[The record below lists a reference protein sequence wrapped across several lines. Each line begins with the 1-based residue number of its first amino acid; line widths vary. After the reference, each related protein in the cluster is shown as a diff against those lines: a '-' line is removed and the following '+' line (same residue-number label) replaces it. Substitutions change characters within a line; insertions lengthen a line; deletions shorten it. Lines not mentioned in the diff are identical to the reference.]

1 MFQRYLTISEFCVT
15 GSGSTPSRDSPEL
28 YQGGNIPW
36 IKSGELRENNIL
48 KAEEH
53 VTKLAFEK
61 TRLKLVPKGAILVA
75 MYGATVGRMALLG
88 IDAATNQAICHII
101 PDNKIADTKYLYHC
115 LYHKVPELLTK
126 AVGGAQPNINQQIIK
141 NLRIPLPPLA
151 EQKRIARILDVAA
164 ALQAQ
169 RRATLTHLDTLLQ
182 STFLHMFGDP
192 VTNPMRWEEVSL
204 SELTDIVSGVTKGR
218 NFAGKETVMVPYM
231 RVANVQDG
239 ELALADVKTIEV
251 LPSDVE
257 KYRLQKGDIL
267 LTEGGDPDKLG
278 RGAIWEDQISSC
290 IHQNHIFRVR
300 VDHHRALPEYLSAL
314 IGSKRGK
321 VYFLRAA
328 KQTTGI
334 ATINQTQL
342 KAFPVLLPPL
352 ILQRQYSEFV
362 HQIKTTKSKLLQHG
376 NHLDVL
382 FASLQQRAF
391 RGELSPG

>member
-192 VTNPMRWEEVSL
+192 VTNPMHWETLLIEDVILDGPQNGLYRPSTDYGTGTPIIRIDSFYKGKVVGLERLKRVRLEPETQTKYRVLEGEILINRVNSREYLGKSAIVPPL
-204 SELTDIVSGVTKGR
+204 SEPTVFESNMMRFAVDTNRILPQFLVSQMQHDYIKMQIMNRCKDAVNQSSINQG
-218 NFAGKETVMVPYM
+218 
-231 RVANVQDG
+231 
-239 ELALADVKTIEV
+239 DVKSFELRIPPIDQQEQFVYALGKIEAMQRKI
-251 LPSDVE
+251 LRNVE
-257 KYRLQKGDIL
+257 QV
-267 LTEGGDPDKLG
+267 
-278 RGAIWEDQISSC
+278 
-290 IHQNHIFRVR
+290 N
-300 VDHHRALPEYLSAL
+300 
-314 IGSKRGK
+314 
-321 VYFLRAA
+321 
-328 KQTTGI
+328 
-334 ATINQTQL
+334 N
-342 KAFPVLLPPL
+342 
-352 ILQRQYSEFV
+352 
-362 HQIKTTKSKLLQHG
+362 
-376 NHLDVL
+376 L
-382 FASLQQRAF
+382 FQSLQQRAF